1 MPLPLLRRM
10 AAAAKEKMAA
20 KVGEKKHLLI
30 ACGGTGGHL
39 FPGIAVGEVLAARGH
54 EVTLLI
60 SEKKIDTLA
69 ASGHA
74 NLRFE
79 KMPFLAMPKP
89 WSPKM
94 VPFLSGFWRG
104 LGECRKLIRE
114 RKIDAVLGMGGFT
127 STAPVLAG
135 RREKIRTLIHD
146 SNAVPGKANRLT
158 ARFADVVLLGFEQ
171 CSQHFPKKETHVT
184 GTPVRSAL
192 RAAAKTV
199 KLPEARKFFNLKDG
213 IKTLLVVGGSQG
225 ARGVNNAVAES
236 LPQLD
241 ALGLQILH
249 ITGTDDYQTVRDAY
263 QGKPIALRSHIAAF
277 CHRME
282 LAYRCAD
289 VALARSGASTLSELA
304 LFAVPS
310 ILVPY
315 PFAADD
321 HQTKNAEIFSKA
333 GAGIVVQ
340 QGDLN
345 PETLATTIRDVISR
359 GKKHSAMKSAARK
372 LSREDAAER
381 IADFLTP
388 A

>member
-1 MPLPLLRRM
+1 MG
-10 AAAAKEKMAA
+10 AKA
-20 KVGEKKHLLI
+20 KDKKHLLI

-54 EVTLLI
+54 DVTLLI

-69 ASGHA
+69 ASGHPGMT
-74 NLRFE
+74 FE

-89 WSPKM
+89 WSLKM
-94 VPFLSGFWRG
+94 IPFLSGFRQG
-104 LGECRKLIRE
+104 LNQCRKLIRE
-114 RKIDAVLGMGGFT
+114 RKISAVLGMGGFT

-135 RREKIRTLIHD
+135 RLEKIRTLIHD

-158 ARFADVVLLGFEQ
+158 ARFASVVLLGFDE
-171 CSQHFPKKETHVT
+171 CARHFPRKETHVT
-184 GTPVRSAL
+184 GTPVRTAL
-192 RAAAKTV
+192 RKAAGTV
-199 KLPEARKFFNLKDG
+199 KRAEALKFFNLKSG

-225 ARGVNNAVAES
+225 ARGVNNAVMES

-241 ALGLQILH
+241 LLGLQILH

-263 QGKPIALRSHIAAF
+263 QGKPIALRSHVAAF

-304 LFAVPS
+304 LFGVPS

-321 HQTKNAEIFSKA
+321 HQTRNAEIFSGA
-333 GAGIVVQ
+333 GAGILVRQ
-340 QGDLN
+340 SDLN
-345 PETLATTIRDVISR
+345 PEALTSAIHDITSLDL
-359 GKKHSAMKSAARK
+359 KHNAMRQAAQK
-372 LSREDAAER
+372 LSHKGAAEE
-381 IADFLTP
+381 IADFVT
-388 A
+388 AG